1 MPYDILKP
9 PAPSSRIK
17 DGRLQIDFDNFLPFS
32 LTAISN
38 RIARTASRTYLR
50 CFGIGINEWRT
61 IANLRVWPGTTANLI
76 CQRSGLDKAAV
87 SRSLKLLEDAGMVC
101 TNGDSGDM
109 RGRSMKLTAKG
120 DELHD
125 KVIQTALEREAC
137 LLTGFT
143 PLERA
148 QLLSFVTRL
157 NKNIPLL
164 QQDKDCKP
172 G

>member
-1 MPYDILKP
+1 MPYDRLKP

-32 LTAISN
+32 LTAMAN
-38 RIARTASRTYLR
+38 RIARSASRTYLR
-50 CFGIGINEWRT
+50 RFGIGINEWRT
-61 IANLRVWPGTTANLI
+61 MANLRAWPGITANMI

-101 TNGDSGDM
+101 SSVDSGDV
-109 RGRSMKLTAKG
+109 RGRSMKLTEKG

-125 KVIQTALEREAC
+125 RLILVALERETR

-157 NKNIPLL
+157 EENMPLV
-164 QQDKDCKP
+164 QDEENR
-172 G
+172 GA